1 MNAAFGESLHCV
13 AAEPDAT
20 FVRFS
25 VADRGREV
33 AYESAVLGRL
43 RRGYRVLLLRLP
55 KTGTRIELC
64 YLFVRISFRSE
75 ANVGA
80 KVMHG
85 PSVQVHS
92 NSLADENTRLKQEI
106 ASLRSSSCRASDVG
120 LRAEEVEPSQSGDTA
135 SNLCP

>member
-85 PSVQVHS
+85 PSVQACCQAK
-92 NSLADENTRLKQEI
+92 LARMEAGHCLPSAPWFEPPRTRL
-106 ASLRSSSCRASDVG
+106 SLCRCI
-120 LRAEEVEPSQSGDTA
+120 QTA
-135 SNLCP
+135 